1 MRSYVIDGSSFI
13 CSKVNLNGTKSIR
26 IVTAPE
32 SKTIVLSNKFI
43 DAKTNSNK
51 FTEGLLRSRPLAVI
65 SSKQIYSIVFIF
77 WTLS

>member
-1 MRSYVIDGSSFI
+1 MRSYVIDGFSFI

-43 DAKTNSNK
+43 DAKTNSN
-51 FTEGLLRSRPLAVI
+51 S
-65 SSKQIYSIVFIF
+65 
-77 WTLS
+77 